1 MDRSRCEPESGRSRM
16 TDDRLRFRL
25 ITIASDEELFHVVK
39 RGMRDAAAAL
49 SVDADLVGTP
59 GFDIEDVVC
68 LVRSAIHDG
77 IDGIGLNV
85 FHPTALAGVIAEA
98 EAAGIPVVAFN
109 IDAAKTG
116 SGNLSY
122 IMQDF
127 LAAGTVLG
135 HRAAASVADGE
146 HVIVAMHDEGVGA
159 LEERAAGIEAG
170 LASRSVVVTRVI
182 TGRAPARGAEIL
194 DAALVRLG
202 AHAIIGTGQPDTE
215 AAGIVVRASR
225 KHGLYAAGF
234 DLSPGIVDLIA
245 EGHLDCVVDQQPYAQ
260 GFYPTVQ
267 LTLYRRFGLMPSS
280 LDAGAAIVDRQNVEL
295 VRQLSKQSIR

>member
-1 MDRSRCEPESGRSRM
+1 MIGS
-16 TDDRLRFRL
+16 RLRFRL
-25 ITIASDEELFHVVK
+25 ITIASDEELFHVVE

-49 SVDADLVGTP
+49 NVDADLVGTP
-59 GFDIEDVVC
+59 GFDIEDVIRM
-68 LVRSAIHDG
+68 VRSAVHDG

-85 FHPTALAGVIAEA
+85 FHPTALAGIIAEA
-98 EAAGIPVVAFN
+98 SAAGVPVIAFN

-127 LAAGTVLG
+127 FAAGTALG
-135 HRAAASVADGE
+135 HRAAASIADGE
-146 HVIVAMHDEGVGA
+146 HIIVAMHDDGVGA

-182 TGRAPARGAEIL
+182 TGRAPAKGAEIL
-194 DAALVRLG
+194 VEALVRLG
-202 AHAIIGTGQPDTE
+202 ARAIIGTGQPDTE
-215 AAGIVVRASR
+215 AAGIVARDQKR
-225 KHGLYAAGF
+225 GIYAAGF

-260 GFYPTVQ
+260 GFYPIVQ
-267 LTLYRRFGLMPSS
+267 LALYRRFGLMPSS

>member
-1 MDRSRCEPESGRSRM
+1 MIDH
-16 TDDRLRFRL
+16 RLRFRL
-25 ITIASDEELFHVVK
+25 ITIASDEELFHVVE
-39 RGMRDAAAAL
+39 RGMRDAATAL
-49 SVDADLVGTP
+49 NVDADLVGTP
-59 GFDIEDVVC
+59 GFDIADVIH
-68 LVRSAIHDG
+68 LVRSAVHDG

-98 EAAGIPVVAFN
+98 GAAGVPVVAFN

-127 LAAGTVLG
+127 FAAGTVLG
-135 HRAAASVADGE
+135 QRAAASVADGARI
-146 HVIVAMHDEGVGA
+146 IVAMHDDGVGA

-182 TGRAPARGAEIL
+182 TGRVPARGAEIL
-194 DAALVRLG
+194 DEALFRLG
-202 AHAIIGTGQPDTE
+202 ARAIIGTGQPDTE
-215 AAGIVVRASR
+215 AAGLVARGQ
-225 KHGLYAAGF
+225 KHGIYASGF

-260 GFYPTVQ
+260 GFYPIVQ
-267 LTLYRRFGLMPSS
+267 LALYRRFGLMPSS

>member
-1 MDRSRCEPESGRSRM
+1 MIGN
-16 TDDRLRFRL
+16 RLRFRL
-25 ITIASDEELFHVVK
+25 ITIASDEELFHVVE
-39 RGMRDAAAAL
+39 RGMRDAATAL
-49 SVDADLVGTP
+49 NVHADLVGTP
-59 GFDIEDVVC
+59 GFDIDDVIGM
-68 LVRSAIHDG
+68 VRAAVRDG

-85 FHPTALAGVIAEA
+85 FHPTALAGIIAEA
-98 EAAGIPVVAFN
+98 SAAGVPVIAFN

-127 LAAGTVLG
+127 FAAGTALG
-135 HRAAASVADGE
+135 RRAAASVGDGE
-146 HVIVAMHDEGVGA
+146 HIIVAMHDDGVGA

-170 LASRSVVVTRVI
+170 LASRSVVATRVI

-194 DAALVRLG
+194 DEARIRLG
-202 AHAIIGTGQPDTE
+202 ARAIIGTGQPDTE
-215 AAGIVVRASR
+215 AAGIVARDQKR
-225 KHGLYAAGF
+225 GIYAAGF

-260 GFYPTVQ
+260 GFYPIVQ
-267 LTLYRRFGLMPSS
+267 LALYRRFGLMPSS

>member
-1 MDRSRCEPESGRSRM
+1 MIDNK
-16 TDDRLRFRL
+16 LRFRL
-25 ITIASDEELFHVVK
+25 VTIASDEELFHVVE
-39 RGMRDAAAAL
+39 RGMRDAATAL
-49 SVDADLVGTP
+49 NVDADLVGTP
-59 GFDIEDVVC
+59 GFDIEDVIR
-68 LVRSAIHDG
+68 LVRSAVHDG
-77 IDGIGLNV
+77 IDGIGLNI
-85 FHPTALAGVIAEA
+85 FHPTALAAVIAEA
-98 EAAGIPVVAFN
+98 GAACVPVVAFN

-127 LAAGTVLG
+127 IAAGTVLG
-135 HRAAASVADGE
+135 RRAAASIAKGE
-146 HVIVAMHDEGVGA
+146 PVIVARHDDGVGA

-170 LASRSVVVTRVI
+170 LASRGVVVTRVI

-194 DAALVRLG
+194 GEALVRLG
-202 AHAIIGTGQPDTE
+202 ARAIIGTGQPDTE
-215 AAGIVVRASR
+215 AAGIVARANQQ
-225 KHGLYAAGF
+225 HGIYAAGF

-260 GFYPTVQ
+260 GFYPIVQ

-280 LDAGAAIVDRQNVEL
+280 LDAGAAIVDRHNVEL

>member
-1 MDRSRCEPESGRSRM
+1 VIGN
-16 TDDRLRFRL
+16 RLRFRL
-25 ITIASDEELFHVVK
+25 ITIASDEELFQVVE
-39 RGMRDAAAAL
+39 RGMRDAATAL
-49 SVDADLVGTP
+49 NVDADLVGTP
-59 GFDIEDVVC
+59 GFDIEDVIRM
-68 LVRSAIHDG
+68 VRSAVHDG

-98 EAAGIPVVAFN
+98 GAASMPVVAFN

-127 LAAGTVLG
+127 FAAGTVLG

-146 HVIVAMHDEGVGA
+146 HIIVAMHDDGVGP
-159 LEERAAGIEAG
+159 LEERAA
-170 LASRSVVVTRVI
+170 
-182 TGRAPARGAEIL
+182 
-194 DAALVRLG
+194 
-202 AHAIIGTGQPDTE
+202 GTGQPDTE
-215 AAGIVVRASR
+215 AAGIVARAGQ
-225 KHGLYAAGF
+225 KHGVYAAGF
-234 DLSPGIVDLIA
+234 DLSPGIV
-245 EGHLDCVVDQQPYAQ
+245 DCVVDQQPYAQ
-260 GFYPTVQ
+260 GFYPIVQ

>member
-1 MDRSRCEPESGRSRM
+1 M

-25 ITIASDEELFHVVK
+25 ITIASDEELFEVVE

-49 SVDADLVGTP
+49 NVDADLVGVP
-59 GFDIEDVVC
+59 GFDIDELIG
-68 LVRSAIHDG
+68 LVRSAVQDG
-77 IDGIGLNV
+77 VDGIGLNV
-85 FHPTALAGVIAEA
+85 FHPTALAGVIGEA
-98 EAAGIPVVAFN
+98 RAAGVPVVAFN

-127 LAAGTVLG
+127 FASGMVLG
-135 HRAAASVADGE
+135 RRAAASVADGE
-146 HVIVAMHDEGVGA
+146 HIIIGMHDDGVGA

-170 LASRSVVVTRVI
+170 LASRSLVFTRVV

-194 DAALVRLG
+194 DEALLRLR
-202 AHAIIGTGQPDTE
+202 ARAILGTGQPDTE
-215 AAGIVVRASR
+215 AAGLVARAGR

-245 EGHLDCVVDQQPYAQ
+245 EGHLDCIIDQQPYTQ
-260 GFYPTVQ
+260 GFYPIVQ

-280 LDAGAAIVDRQNVEL
+280 LNAGAAIVDRQNVER

>member
-1 MDRSRCEPESGRSRM
+1 MIDN
-16 TDDRLRFRL
+16 RLRFRL
-25 ITIASDEELFHVVK
+25 VTIASDEELFHVVE
-39 RGMRDAAAAL
+39 RGMRDAATAL
-49 SVDADLVGTP
+49 NVDADLVGTH
-59 GFDIEDVVC
+59 GFDIEDVIR
-68 LVRSAIHDG
+68 LVRSAVHDG

-98 EAAGIPVVAFN
+98 GAAGVPVVAFN

-127 LAAGTVLG
+127 FTAGTVLG

-146 HVIVAMHDEGVGA
+146 HIIVAMHDDGVGA

-170 LASRSVVVTRVI
+170 LASRSAVVTRVI

-194 DAALVRLG
+194 DEALFRLG
-202 AHAIIGTGQPDTE
+202 ARAIIGTGQPDTE
-215 AAGIVVRASR
+215 AAGIVARAGQ
-225 KHGLYAAGF
+225 KHGIYAAGF

-260 GFYPTVQ
+260 GFYPIVQ

>member
-1 MDRSRCEPESGRSRM
+1 ML
-16 TDDRLRFRL
+16 DDRLRFRL
-25 ITIASDEELFHVVK
+25 ITIASDEELFHVVE

-49 SVDADLVGTP
+49 NIDADLVGTP
-59 GFDIEDVVC
+59 GFEVEDVIR
-68 LVRSAIHDG
+68 LVRSAVRDG

-85 FHPTALAGVIAEA
+85 FHPTALVGVIAEA
-98 EAAGIPVVAFN
+98 GAAGVPVVAFN

-127 LAAGTVLG
+127 IAAGTALG
-135 HRAAASVADGE
+135 HRAAASIANGD
-146 HVIVAMHDEGVGA
+146 HIIIAMHDDGVGA

-170 LASRSVVVTRVI
+170 LASRNVVVTRVI
-182 TGRAPARGAEIL
+182 TGRVPAKGAEIL
-194 DAALVRLG
+194 DDARSRLD
-202 AHAIIGTGQPDTE
+202 ARAIIGTGQPDTE
-215 AAGIVVRASR
+215 AAGLVARAGP
-225 KHGLYAAGF
+225 KQGIYAAGF

-245 EGHLDCVVDQQPYAQ
+245 EGHLDCAIDQQPYAQ
-260 GFYPTVQ
+260 GFYPIVQ
-267 LTLYRRFGLMPSS
+267 LTLHRRFGIMPSS

>member
-1 MDRSRCEPESGRSRM
+1 MV
-16 TDDRLRFRL
+16 DDRLRFRL
-25 ITIASDEELFHVVK
+25 ITIASDEELFHVVE

-49 SVDADLVGTP
+49 NVNADLVGTP
-59 GFDIEDVVC
+59 GFDVEDVIR
-68 LVRSAIHDG
+68 LVRSAVQNG

-98 EAAGIPVVAFN
+98 GAAGVPVVAFN

-127 LAAGTVLG
+127 IVAGTALG
-135 HRAAASVADGE
+135 QRAAASIADGE
-146 HVIVAMHDEGVGA
+146 HIIIARHDDGIGA

-170 LASRSVVVTRVI
+170 LASRGVVVTRVI
-182 TGRAPARGAEIL
+182 TGRVPARGAEIL
-194 DAALVRLG
+194 NEALSRLG
-202 AHAIIGTGQPDTE
+202 ARAIIGTGQPDTE
-215 AAGIVVRASR
+215 AAGLVAKAGR
-225 KHGLYAAGF
+225 KRGIYAAGF

-245 EGHLDCVVDQQPYAQ
+245 EGHLDCVIDQQPYVQ
-260 GFYPTVQ
+260 GFYPIVQ

-295 VRQLSKQSIR
+295 VRQLSQQSIR

>member
-1 MDRSRCEPESGRSRM
+1 MIGS
-16 TDDRLRFRL
+16 RLRFRL
-25 ITIASDEELFHVVK
+25 ITIASDEELFHVVE

-49 SVDADLVGTP
+49 NVDADLVGTP
-59 GFDIEDVVC
+59 GFDIDDVIGM
-68 LVRSAIHDG
+68 VRSAVHDG

-85 FHPTALAGVIAEA
+85 FHPTALAGIIAEA
-98 EAAGIPVVAFN
+98 SAAGVPVIAFN

-127 LAAGTVLG
+127 FAAGTALG
-135 HRAAASVADGE
+135 QRAAASVADGE
-146 HVIVAMHDEGVGA
+146 RVIVAMHDDGVGA

-170 LASRSVVVTRVI
+170 LASRSVVATRVI
-182 TGRAPARGAEIL
+182 TGRAPTKGAEIL
-194 DAALVRLG
+194 DEALIRLG
-202 AHAIIGTGQPDTE
+202 ARAIIGTGQPDTE
-215 AAGIVVRASR
+215 AAGIVARRSQER
-225 KHGLYAAGF
+225 GIYAAGF

-260 GFYPTVQ
+260 GFYPIVQ

>member
-1 MDRSRCEPESGRSRM
+1 MIDNG
-16 TDDRLRFRL
+16 LRFRL
-25 ITIASDEELFHVVK
+25 ITIASDEELFHVVE
-39 RGMRDAAAAL
+39 RGMRDAATAL
-49 SVDADLVGTP
+49 NVDADLVGTP
-59 GFDIEDVVC
+59 GFDIEDVIRM
-68 LVRSAIHDG
+68 VRSAVHDG

-98 EAAGIPVVAFN
+98 GAAGVPVVAFN

-127 LAAGTVLG
+127 FAAGTVLG

-146 HVIVAMHDEGVGA
+146 HIIVAMHDDGVGA

-170 LASRSVVVTRVI
+170 LASRSAVVTRVI

-194 DAALVRLG
+194 DEALFRLG
-202 AHAIIGTGQPDTE
+202 AGAIIGTGQPDTE
-215 AAGIVVRASR
+215 AAGIVARAAGQ
-225 KHGLYAAGF
+225 KHGIYAAGF

-260 GFYPTVQ
+260 GFYPIVQ

-280 LDAGAAIVDRQNVEL
+280 LDAGAAIVDRHNVEL

>member
-1 MDRSRCEPESGRSRM
+1 MIGS
-16 TDDRLRFRL
+16 RLRFRL
-25 ITIASDEELFHVVK
+25 ITIARDEELFHVVE

-49 SVDADLVGTP
+49 NVDADLVGTP
-59 GFDIEDVVC
+59 GFDIDDVIGM
-68 LVRSAIHDG
+68 VRSAVRDG

-98 EAAGIPVVAFN
+98 SAAGVPVIAFN

-127 LAAGTVLG
+127 FAAGTALG
-135 HRAAASVADGE
+135 HRAVASIADGE
-146 HVIVAMHDEGVGA
+146 HIIVAMHDDGVGA

-170 LASRSVVVTRVI
+170 LASRSVVATRVI

-194 DAALVRLG
+194 DEALVRLG
-202 AHAIIGTGQPDTE
+202 ARAIIGTGQPDTE
-215 AAGIVVRASR
+215 AAGIVARDQKRSI
-225 KHGLYAAGF
+225 YAAGF

-260 GFYPTVQ
+260 GFYPIVQ
-267 LTLYRRFGLMPSS
+267 LALYRRFGLMPSS

>member
-1 MDRSRCEPESGRSRM
+1 MIDN
-16 TDDRLRFRL
+16 RLRFRL
-25 ITIASDEELFHVVK
+25 ITIASDEELFHVVE

-49 SVDADLVGTP
+49 NVDADLVGTP
-59 GFDIEDVVC
+59 GFDIEDVIRM
-68 LVRSAIHDG
+68 VRSAVHDG

-85 FHPTALAGVIAEA
+85 FHPTALAGIIAEA
-98 EAAGIPVVAFN
+98 RAAGVPVAAFN

-116 SGNLSY
+116 NGNLSY

-127 LAAGTVLG
+127 FAAGTALG

-146 HVIVAMHDEGVGA
+146 HIIVAMHDDGVEA

-170 LASRSVVVTRVI
+170 IASRSVVATRVI

-194 DAALVRLG
+194 DEALVRLS
-202 AHAIIGTGQPDTE
+202 ARAIIGTGQPDTE
-215 AAGIVVRASR
+215 AAGIVARDQKRSI
-225 KHGLYAAGF
+225 YAAGF

-260 GFYPTVQ
+260 GFYPIVQ
-267 LTLYRRFGLMPSS
+267 LALYRRFGLMPSS

>member
-1 MDRSRCEPESGRSRM
+1 MIGS
-16 TDDRLRFRL
+16 RLRFRL
-25 ITIASDEELFHVVK
+25 ITIASDEELFHVVE

-49 SVDADLVGTP
+49 NVDADLVGTP
-59 GFDIEDVVC
+59 GFDIDDVIGM
-68 LVRSAIHDG
+68 VRSAVRDG

-98 EAAGIPVVAFN
+98 SAAGVPVIAFN

-127 LAAGTVLG
+127 FAAGTALG
-135 HRAAASVADGE
+135 HRAVASIADGE
-146 HVIVAMHDEGVGA
+146 HIIVAMHDDGVGA

-170 LASRSVVVTRVI
+170 LASRSVVATRVI

-194 DAALVRLG
+194 DEALVRLG
-202 AHAIIGTGQPDTE
+202 ARAIIGTGQPDTE
-215 AAGIVVRASR
+215 AAGIVARDQKRSI
-225 KHGLYAAGF
+225 YAAGF

-260 GFYPTVQ
+260 GFYPIVQ
-267 LTLYRRFGLMPSS
+267 LALYRRFGLMPSS

>member
-1 MDRSRCEPESGRSRM
+1 MIGS
-16 TDDRLRFRL
+16 RLRFRL
-25 ITIASDEELFHVVK
+25 ITIASDEELFHVVE

-49 SVDADLVGTP
+49 NVDADLVGTP
-59 GFDIEDVVC
+59 GFDIDDVIGM
-68 LVRSAIHDG
+68 VRSAVRDG

-85 FHPTALAGVIAEA
+85 FHPTALAGIITEA
-98 EAAGIPVVAFN
+98 SAAGVPVIAFN

-127 LAAGTVLG
+127 FAAGTALG
-135 HRAAASVADGE
+135 HRAAASIADGE
-146 HVIVAMHDEGVGA
+146 HIIVAMHDDGVGA

-170 LASRSVVVTRVI
+170 LASRSVVATRVI
-182 TGRAPARGAEIL
+182 TGRSPARGAEIL
-194 DAALVRLG
+194 DEALVRLG
-202 AHAIIGTGQPDTE
+202 ARAIIGTGQPDTE
-215 AAGIVVRASR
+215 AAGIVARDQKRSI
-225 KHGLYAAGF
+225 YAAGF

-260 GFYPTVQ
+260 GFYPIVQ
-267 LTLYRRFGLMPSS
+267 LALYRRFGLMPSS

>member
-1 MDRSRCEPESGRSRM
+1 M

-25 ITIASDEELFHVVK
+25 ITIASDEELFEVVE

-49 SVDADLVGTP
+49 NVDADLVGVP
-59 GFDIEDVVC
+59 GFDIDELIG
-68 LVRSAIHDG
+68 LVRSAVQDG
-77 IDGIGLNV
+77 VDGIGLNV
-85 FHPTALAGVIAEA
+85 FHPTVLAGVIGEA
-98 EAAGIPVVAFN
+98 RAAGVPVVAFN

-127 LAAGTVLG
+127 FASGMVLG
-135 HRAAASVADGE
+135 RRAAASVADGE
-146 HVIVAMHDEGVGA
+146 HIIIGMHDDGVGA

-170 LASRSVVVTRVI
+170 LASRSLVFTRVV

-194 DAALVRLG
+194 DEALLRLR
-202 AHAIIGTGQPDTE
+202 ARAILGTGQPDTE
-215 AAGIVVRASR
+215 AAGLVARAGR

-245 EGHLDCVVDQQPYAQ
+245 EGHLDCVIDQQPYTQ
-260 GFYPTVQ
+260 GFYPIVQ

-280 LDAGAAIVDRQNVEL
+280 LNAGAAIVDRQNVER

>member
-1 MDRSRCEPESGRSRM
+1 MIGN
-16 TDDRLRFRL
+16 RLRFRL
-25 ITIASDEELFHVVK
+25 ITIASDEELFHVVE

-49 SVDADLVGTP
+49 NVEADLVGTP
-59 GFDIEDVVC
+59 GFDIDDVIRM
-68 LVRSAIHDG
+68 VRSAVHDG

-85 FHPTALAGVIAEA
+85 FHPTALAGIIAEA
-98 EAAGIPVVAFN
+98 RAAGVPVVAFN

-116 SGNLSY
+116 NGNLSY

-127 LAAGTVLG
+127 FAAGTALG

-146 HVIVAMHDEGVGA
+146 HIIVAMHDDGVEA

-170 LASRSVVVTRVI
+170 IASRSVVATRVI

-194 DAALVRLG
+194 DEALVRLS
-202 AHAIIGTGQPDTE
+202 ARAIIGTGQPDTE
-215 AAGIVVRASR
+215 AAGIVARDQKRSI
-225 KHGLYAAGF
+225 YAAGF

-260 GFYPTVQ
+260 GFYPIVQ
-267 LTLYRRFGLMPSS
+267 LALYRRFGLMPSS

>member
-1 MDRSRCEPESGRSRM
+1 MIDH
-16 TDDRLRFRL
+16 RLRFRL
-25 ITIASDEELFHVVK
+25 VTIASDEELFHVVE
-39 RGMRDAAAAL
+39 RGMSDAAAAL
-49 SVDADLVGTP
+49 NVDADLVGTP
-59 GFDIEDVVC
+59 GFNVEDVIR
-68 LVRSAIHDG
+68 LVRSALHDG

-98 EAAGIPVVAFN
+98 GVAGVPVVAFN

-127 LAAGTVLG
+127 VAAGTVLG
-135 HRAAASVADGE
+135 HRAAGAIADDDR
-146 HVIVAMHDEGVGA
+146 VIIALHDDGVGA
-159 LEERAAGIEAG
+159 LDERAAGIEAG
-170 LASRSVVVTRVI
+170 LASRSVDVTRVI
-182 TGRAPARGAEIL
+182 TGRDPARGAEIL
-194 DAALVRLG
+194 AEALLSLG
-202 AHAIIGTGQPDTE
+202 ARAILGTGQPDTE
-215 AAGIVVRASR
+215 AAGIVAKAGQKRDI
-225 KHGLYAAGF
+225 YAAGF

-260 GFYPTVQ
+260 GFYPIVQ
-267 LTLYRRFGLMPSS
+267 LTLNRRYGLMPSS

>member
-1 MDRSRCEPESGRSRM
+1 VKQETGRIRLI
-16 TDDRLRFRL
+16 DNRLRFRL
-25 ITIASDEELFHVVK
+25 ITIACDEELFHVVE
-39 RGMRDAAAAL
+39 RGMRDAAMAL
-49 SVDADLVGTP
+49 NVDADLVGTP
-59 GFDIEDVVC
+59 GFDIEDVIRI
-68 LVRSAIHDG
+68 VRSAVEDG

-98 EAAGIPVVAFN
+98 GTAGVPVVAFN

-127 LAAGTVLG
+127 FAAGTVLG
-135 HRAAASVADGE
+135 RRAAASVADGE
-146 HVIVAMHDEGVGA
+146 HIIVAMHDDGVGA

-170 LASRSVVVTRVI
+170 LASRSVVVTRII
-182 TGRAPARGAEIL
+182 TGRAPAKGAEIL
-194 DAALVRLG
+194 DQALFRLG
-202 AHAIIGTGQPDTE
+202 VRAIIGTGQPDTE
-215 AAGIVVRASR
+215 AAGIVARAGQ
-225 KHGLYAAGF
+225 KHGIYAAGF

-245 EGHLDCVVDQQPYAQ
+245 EGYLDCVVDQQPYTQ
-260 GFYPTVQ
+260 GFYPIVQ
-267 LTLYRRFGLMPSS
+267 LALYRRFGLMPSS

>member
-1 MDRSRCEPESGRSRM
+1 MIDN
-16 TDDRLRFRL
+16 RLRFRL
-25 ITIASDEELFHVVK
+25 ITIASDEELFHVVE
-39 RGMRDAAAAL
+39 RGMSDAAAAL
-49 SVDADLVGTP
+49 NVDAELVGTP
-59 GFDIEDVVC
+59 GFDTDDVIRM
-68 LVRSAIHDG
+68 VRSAVHSG
-77 IDGIGLNV
+77 VDGIGLNV

-98 EAAGIPVVAFN
+98 SLAGVPVVAFN

-127 LAAGTVLG
+127 FAAGVALG
-135 HRAAASVADGE
+135 RRAAPFVGDNR

-159 LEERAAGIEAG
+159 LEERAAGIASG
-170 LASRSVVVTRVI
+170 LASRGAVVTRIV
-182 TGRAPARGAEIL
+182 TGRVPERGAKIL
-194 DAALVRLG
+194 DQAVSRLD
-202 AHAIIGTGQPDTE
+202 ARAIIGTGQPDTE
-215 AAGIVVRASR
+215 AAGLVVKASPKRA
-225 KHGLYAAGF
+225 LYASGF

-260 GFYPTVQ
+260 GFYPIVQ

-280 LDAGAAIVDRQNVEL
+280 LDAGAGIVDRQNVEL

>member
-1 MDRSRCEPESGRSRM
+1 V

-25 ITIASDEELFHVVK
+25 ITIASDEELFEVVE

-49 SVDADLVGTP
+49 NVDADLVGVP
-59 GFDIEDVVC
+59 GFDIDELIG
-68 LVRSAIHDG
+68 LVRSAVQDG
-77 IDGIGLNV
+77 VDGIGLNV
-85 FHPTALAGVIAEA
+85 FHPTALAGVIGEA
-98 EAAGIPVVAFN
+98 RAAGVPVVAFN

-127 LAAGTVLG
+127 FASGMVLG
-135 HRAAASVADGE
+135 RRAAASVADGE
-146 HVIVAMHDEGVGA
+146 HIIIGMHDDGVGA

-170 LASRSVVVTRVI
+170 LASRSLVFTRVV

-194 DAALVRLG
+194 DEALLRLR
-202 AHAIIGTGQPDTE
+202 ARAILGTGQPDTE
-215 AAGIVVRASR
+215 AAGLVARAGR

-245 EGHLDCVVDQQPYAQ
+245 EGHLDCIIDQQPYTQ
-260 GFYPTVQ
+260 GFYPIVQ

-280 LDAGAAIVDRQNVEL
+280 LNAGAAIVDRQNVER

>member
-1 MDRSRCEPESGRSRM
+1 MIDN
-16 TDDRLRFRL
+16 RLRFRL
-25 ITIASDEELFHVVK
+25 ITIASDEELFHVVE

-49 SVDADLVGTP
+49 NVDADLVGTP
-59 GFDIEDVVC
+59 GFDIEDVIRM
-68 LVRSAIHDG
+68 VRSAVHDG

-85 FHPTALAGVIAEA
+85 FHPTALAGIIAEA
-98 EAAGIPVVAFN
+98 RAAGVPVVAFN

-127 LAAGTVLG
+127 LAAGTALG
-135 HRAAASVADGE
+135 RRAAASVADGE
-146 HVIVAMHDEGVGA
+146 HIIVAMHDDGVEA

-170 LASRSVVVTRVI
+170 IASRSVVATRVI

-194 DAALVRLG
+194 DEALVRLS
-202 AHAIIGTGQPDTE
+202 ARAIIGTGQPDTE
-215 AAGIVVRASR
+215 AAGIVARDQKRSI
-225 KHGLYAAGF
+225 YAAGF

-260 GFYPTVQ
+260 GFYPIVQ
-267 LTLYRRFGLMPSS
+267 LALYRRFGLMPSS

-295 VRQLSKQSIR
+295 VRQLSK